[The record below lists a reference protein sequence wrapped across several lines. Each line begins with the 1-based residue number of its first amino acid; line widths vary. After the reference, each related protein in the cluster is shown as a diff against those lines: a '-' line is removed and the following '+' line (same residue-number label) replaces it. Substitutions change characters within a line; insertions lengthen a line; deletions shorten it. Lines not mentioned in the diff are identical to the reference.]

1 MPYKQLSTTLLI
13 PSFDVIKPA
22 TQLTIGIMALL
33 LLGACTSTGIT
44 SGDGASISQA
54 QLEPYNGP
62 KARITVGPI
71 IDKSGDS
78 GDRSL
83 TTHLGR
89 MRGEVDS
96 SRINKHALL
105 GGVRDMLTTALFNSN
120 RYIVLERENINDA
133 MVEQDFSQSQK
144 VGDSSR
150 IATGM
155 IEGAELLVIG
165 SLTAFKPAKEGGGFP
180 IPIPLN
186 RNVDDIAIFRI
197 GVSKSYIA
205 MDLRVIDVATGRILA
220 TLPVEGSSWK
230 SSASFHGV
238 AGKHTNYN
246 YLHLPGLINIFSNT
260 PIEKALNE
268 MVHAAVVEIVKRTP
282 EHYHYNP

>member
-1 MPYKQLSTTLLI
+1 MRFRWPLITSSI
-13 PSFDVIKPA
+13 PSFDVTRQILPHA
-22 TQLTIGIMALL
+22 VVILALALL
-33 LLGACTSTGIT
+33 SACASTGVT

-83 TTHLGR
+83 AIHLGK
-89 MRGEVDS
+89 MRGDTS
-96 SRINKHALL
+96 SDIDKSAVL

-133 MVEQDFSQSQK
+133 MVEQDFSQDQK
-144 VGDSSR
+144 TSETSR
-150 IATGM
+150 IPTDKL
-155 IEGAELLVIG
+155 EGAELLVIG

-180 IPIPLN
+180 IPIPLGKN
-186 RNVDDIAIFRI
+186 HSDIAIFRI

-205 MDLRVIDVATGRILA
+205 MDLRVIDTATGRILA
-220 TLPVEGSSWK
+220 TVPVEGTSWK
-230 SSASFHGV
+230 SSASFQGV
-238 AGKHTNYN
+238 LGKHTNYN
-246 YLHLPGLINIFSNT
+246 YVRLPGLISVFSNT

-268 MVHAAVVEIVKRTP
+268 MVYAAVVEIVKRTP
-282 EHYHYNP
+282 DDYRKHP

>member
-1 MPYKQLSTTLLI
+1 M
-13 PSFDVIKPA
+13 IKPGI
-22 TQLTIGIMALL
+22 QLITGIVALVL
-33 LLGACTSTGIT
+33 LSACTSTGIT
-44 SGDGASISQA
+44 SGDSVSISQA

-78 GDRSL
+78 GNRSL
-83 TTHLGR
+83 TTHIGR
-89 MRGEVDS
+89 MRGETNS
-96 SRINKHALL
+96 SSINKDAVL

-133 MVEQDFSQSQK
+133 IVEQDFSH
-144 VGDSSR
+144 SR
-150 IATGM
+150 KAGEASHIPTGM

-186 RNVDDIAIFRI
+186 RNLDDIAIFRI

-205 MDLRVIDVATGRILA
+205 MDLRVIDVTTGRILA

-246 YLHLPGLINIFSNT
+246 YLQLPGLIRVFSNT
-260 PIEKALNE
+260 PIEQALNE

-282 EHYHYNP
+282 EDYRKHQ

>member
-1 MPYKQLSTTLLI
+1 
-13 PSFDVIKPA
+13 VIKP
-22 TQLTIGIMALL
+22 GIQFITGIVALVL
-33 LLGACTSTGIT
+33 LSACASTGIT

-62 KARITVGPI
+62 KARITVGPV

-89 MRGEVDS
+89 MRGES
-96 SRINKHALL
+96 SSSNINKDAVL

-133 MVEQDFSQSQK
+133 MVEQDFSQSRNA
-144 VGDSSR
+144 GEASR
-150 IATGM
+150 IPLGM

-180 IPIPLN
+180 VPIPLS

-205 MDLRVIDVATGRILA
+205 MDLRVIDTATGRILA

-230 SSASFHGV
+230 SSATFHGV
-238 AGKHTNYN
+238 AGKHTNYH
-246 YLHLPGLINIFSNT
+246 YLQLPGLIRVFSNT

-282 EHYHYNP
+282 DDYRKHQ